1 MKVIAINGSPKK
13 EGNTFHALRLVGEEL
28 IAQGIEFEM
37 LHVGN
42 RMIHGCTAC
51 RKCAETMDLR
61 CSGVPNDDFNKI
73 NQQIYEADGILLGS
87 PVYYAGIAGTMK
99 SFLDR
104 LYYVSG
110 ANGGLF
116 RQKVGAAVIA
126 VRRSGGSSTFDCLNH
141 YLNISEMII
150 ATSNYWNVIHGREPG
165 EALQDAEGVQ
175 CMQVLGRN
183 MAWLLQM
190 KEATKDSIP
199 PPEKTPK
206 VVTHFIR

>member
-1 MKVIAINGSPKK
+1 
-13 EGNTFHALRLVGEEL
+13 
-28 IAQGIEFEM
+28 
-37 LHVGN
+37 
-42 RMIHGCTAC
+42 
-51 RKCAETMDLR
+51 
-61 CSGVPNDDFNKI
+61 
-73 NQQIYEADGILLGS
+73 
-87 PVYYAGIAGTMK
+87 MK
-99 SFLDR
+99 SFMDR

-126 VRRSGGSSTFDCLNH
+126 VRRSGGSSTFDCMNH

-183 MAWLLQM
+183 MAWLLKM

-199 PPEKTPK
+199 APEKTQK
-206 VVTHFIR
+206 IVTHFIR